1 MTIHLVPFD
10 QVQLR
15 RESSYLVKGL
25 IPRTGISLVW
35 GPPKSGKTFWLFDL
49 MTHVAGSED
58 YRGRKVYGGPV
69 IYCCFEGIEG
79 YGARIAAIKQQR
91 QEASVVSFNPSLSL
105 MSERLDLA
113 EQYWELVEAVK
124 GRLGQNRPAAIV
136 LDTLNRSFNGSESND
151 SDMAGYIRA
160 ADAIKNAF
168 ACAVI
173 VVHHS
178 GHDAARPR
186 GHSSLTAAIDAQLS
200 VKRSP
205 DDRIVVEVEWMRDG
219 PEGERL
225 LSRLTPVEVGTDSE
239 GDPITSCIVEP
250 SDDLPAAVPVASS
263 RQSAAALEALDA
275 AAGADGS
282 AQQPVWREE
291 LCRRGVI
298 NRNATGYRMTF
309 KRLKDRLIETHQ
321 IIEQDGTIRR
331 VQ

>member
-15 RESSYLVKGL
+15 REPNYLVKGL
-25 IPRTGISLVW
+25 IPRTGIALVW

-58 YRGRKVYGGPV
+58 YRGRKVSGGPV

-91 QEASVVSFNPSLSL
+91 QQAGVSFNPSLSL

-124 GRLGQNRPAAIV
+124 GRLGQNKPAAIV

-205 DDRIVVEVEWMRDG
+205 DDNIVVEVEWMRDG
-219 PEGERL
+219 PEGERV
-225 LSRLTPVEVGTDSE
+225 LSRLTPVHVGADSE
-239 GDPITSCIVEP
+239 GDAITSCIVVP
-250 SDDLPAAVPVASS
+250 SDDLPAMATVAPS
-263 RQSAAALEALDA
+263 RLSAALEALDA
-275 AAGADGS
+275 AAGSDGS
-282 AQQPVWREE
+282 VELAIWREE
-291 LCRRGVI
+291 LCRRGLI
-298 NRNATGYRMTF
+298 NQNSTGYRMQF
-309 KRLKDRLIETHQ
+309 KRLKDALLHAHRIV
-321 IIEQDGTIRR
+321 EQDGVIRR
-331 VQ
+331 TQ